1 LEGHQIKEVSH
12 GVAKDPGTLQQ
23 VPERPNTPLVNSDLS
38 INKSP
43 SSIEVSVVMPCLNEA
58 ATLGACIQKARAG
71 LESNQVIAEIIVADN
86 GSTDESPRIA
96 EEMGARVVHVESR
109 GYGAA
114 LMGGINAARGK
125 FIIMGDADDTYDFN
139 ALGPFIDKLREGN
152 DLVMGNRFKGGI
164 QAGAMPKLH
173 RYLGNPV
180 LTGLGRLFFRS
191 PCGDFHCGLR
201 GFRKEAV
208 MQMGLRT
215 TGMEFASEMVVK
227 ATLHNLRIA
236 EVPTTLAPDAR
247 SRAPHLRTW
256 RDGWRHLRFLLLYS
270 PRWLF
275 LYPGAG
281 LMAVGIAAGTWLE
294 VGPVTIGNIR
304 LDIHSLLYAA
314 AAVVVGFQA
323 IIFALFTKIFAITE
337 GLLPED
343 PKLKKVF
350 RYVTLEAG
358 LALGIVILLLG
369 VTGSILA
376 VNDWGF
382 RSFGNLDPQSE
393 MRVAIPS
400 VTALILGSQ
409 IVLSSFFLSVLGL
422 NRKRN

>member
-1 LEGHQIKEVSH
+1 MNLEPATVGGEALDRRFDELTTHQ
-12 GVAKDPGTLQQ
+12 QQ
-23 VPERPNTPLVNSDLS
+23 VELS
-38 INKSP
+38 I
-43 SSIEVSVVMPCLNEA
+43 VMPCLNEQE
-58 ATLGACIQKARAG
+58 TVGVCVRKAMSALRDAG
-71 LESNQVIAEIIVADN
+71 ISGEVIVADN
-86 GSTDESPRIA
+86 GSTDDSVEIA
-96 EEMGARVVHVESR
+96 RAEGAKVVNIEAKGYGNALKGGILASR
-109 GYGAA
+109 GEYV
-114 LMGGINAARGK
+114 LM
-125 FIIMGDADDTYDFN
+125 ADSDDSYDLNHAVRFL
-139 ALGPFIDKLREGN
+139 AQLRSGS
-152 DLVMGNRFKGGI
+152 DLVMGNRFLGGI
-164 QAGAMPKLH
+164 SNQAMPFLH

-180 LTGLGRLFFRS
+180 LSGIGRLFFGS
-191 PCGDFHCGLR
+191 PCGDFHCGMR
-201 GFRKEAV
+201 GFRRDSFLE
-208 MQMGLRT
+208 MDIRS

-358 LALGIVILLLG
+358 LALGIVILLSG